1 MIDMIDIGYEKAI
14 AYRLEGKLSQEE
26 VSRLFSL
33 FKEKIDQGEDL
44 ILYQE
49 VVSIGGVEFDV
60 IVEKLKFFLDFGLSH
75 FSRIAVV
82 THKKWIHKIVDLE
95 GKLFKGIDMK
105 GFSIDQKD
113 KAIQFL
119 KNDK

>member
-1 MIDMIDIGYEKAI
+1 
-14 AYRLEGKLSQEE
+14 
-26 VSRLFSL
+26 L

-75 FSRIAVV
+75 FSKIAVV
-82 THKKWIHKIVDLE
+82 AHKKWIHRIVDLE